1 MKKRISDLNQ
11 LITQDEDE
19 AKNIEENMK
28 TWLIRSAEQYM
39 QCLRLDGTS
48 SNNTRT
54 IEGKSTTTTVVVRLL
69 GLLLK
74 NPNESQLHIIVRG
87 SLSKLHKSLR
97 LFHLYNKSAP
107 RYFKI
112 RKNYKILFHSC

>member
-39 QCLRLDGTS
+39 QCLRLDELVA
-48 SNNTRT
+48 T
-54 IEGKSTTTTVVVRLL
+54 IQEQ
-69 GLLLK
+69 LK
-74 NPNESQLHIIVRG
+74 EINYNDGGAIAWIIVKKSKRESTAYYCAG
-87 SLSKLHKSLR
+87 SLSKLHVVAFVPFVQQIS
-97 LFHLYNKSAP
+97 SAL
-107 RYFKI
+107 FKI